1 MEKLL
6 QVGVFSSTHG
16 VHGEFKVFP
25 TTDDVRRFSD
35 LDSVIIDTGKNSFTA
50 EIEGVKY
57 FKQFA
62 ILKIKGYDS
71 LNEIEPLKGSTLWVT
86 REQAVELEEDE
97 YFITDLIG
105 IKVFLENGDLLGT
118 LDDVIVTGAN
128 DVYVVKDEK
137 GKEWYLPAIGECILD
152 VNVEEEKMM
161 VHLLPG
167 LEEL

>member
-1 MEKLL
+1 M
-6 QVGVFSSTHG
+6 
-16 VHGEFKVFP
+16 
-25 TTDDVRRFSD
+25 
-35 LDSVIIDTGKNSFTA
+35 
-50 EIEGVKY
+50 
-57 FKQFA
+57 
-62 ILKIKGYDS
+62 KIKGYDS

-86 REQAVELEEDE
+86 REQAVELDEDE

-118 LDDVIVTGAN
+118 MDDVIVTGAN

-152 VNVEEEKMM
+152 VNIEEEKMM
-161 VHLLPG
+161 VHLMPG